1 MKLDAIL
8 KSLECSLIR
17 GSADAEIS
25 GIALDSRQVRSGYL
39 FIACKGADTD
49 GHQFI
54 GDAFERGAAAVMIA
68 NPSAAV
74 PGAIPVVGYEHSM
87 AFLAE
92 LAEVFYGQPACTII
106 GITGTNGKTTSSYL
120 IRYFLEQCGIPA
132 GLISTV
138 AYEFNSRSI
147 PAART
152 TPDVFQLYRL
162 LHQMVEKGAKA
173 VVMEV
178 SSHALVQNRTGALLF
193 DCALF
198 TNLTRDHLD
207 YHHTM
212 DEYYCAK
219 RRLFGMLKPVDA
231 GDGRRRAVV
240 SVDDEWGEKLATELR
255 EDAIPLHIFSIT
267 GKPAGVQACDIRVR
281 PDGCAFVLTGFEPD
295 DCSVNLNLLG
305 RHNVANCVGALL
317 VARELGCP
325 TDRLLQ
331 ACRTAPAIP
340 GRLEFIE
347 NRLGLV
353 IVIDYAHTDD
363 ALANVLRCLHEIT
376 DRHIRV
382 VFGCGGDRDRTK
394 RPRMGAVAE
403 ELADY
408 IILTDD
414 NPRTED
420 SARIIDDI
428 RKGMKK
434 GTEVVVPDRREAI
447 SMAIRGAVPGDVI
460 LIAGKGHET
469 YQEINRVFYD
479 YDERVVT
486 RGIVAE
492 LEKENVSA

>member
-8 KSLECSLIR
+8 KSLECALIR
-17 GSADAEIS
+17 GSADTEIS

-39 FIACKGADTD
+39 FVACKGTDTD
-49 GHQFI
+49 GHRFI
-54 GDAFERGAAAVMIA
+54 DDAFSRGAAAVMVS

-74 PGAIPVVGYEHSM
+74 PGSIPVIGFEQSV

-92 LAEVFYGQPACTII
+92 LADMFYGQPACMIV

-120 IRYFLEQCGIPA
+120 VRYFLEQCGIPT

-152 TPDVFQLYRL
+152 TPDVFHVYRL

-178 SSHALVQNRTGALLF
+178 SSHAMDQNRTGKVLF
-193 DCALF
+193 DCAMF
-198 TNLTRDHLD
+198 TNLTQDHLD

-212 DEYYCAK
+212 DDYYSAK
-219 RRLFGMLKPVDA
+219 RKLFTMLKPV
-231 GDGRRRAVV
+231 GPGEEHRRAVV
-240 SVDDEWGEKLATELR
+240 SIDDEWGEKLAAELR
-255 EDAIPLHIFSIT
+255 DGAVPHYTYSIT
-267 GKPAGVQACDIRVR
+267 GKQAGIRASDIRVR
-281 PDGCAFVLTGFEPD
+281 QDGSEFVLMGFEPG
-295 DCSVNLNLLG
+295 DCMVNLNLLG
-305 RHNVANCVGALL
+305 RHNVANCVGSLL

-325 TDRLLQ
+325 AGRLLQ
-331 ACRTAPAIP
+331 ACRNTPAIP

-382 VFGCGGDRDRTK
+382 VFGCGGDRDRSK

-408 IILTDD
+408 VILTDD

-420 SARIIDDI
+420 SSRIIDDI

-447 SMAIRGAVPGDVI
+447 TAAIRSAAPGDVV